1 MKWIV
6 ITPPSAVDNEALLI
20 TQLLDG
26 GAFAVHLRKPGMA
39 VDRCARLIES
49 IPEGYR
55 RHIVLHD
62 NFELCRRYHLQGVHL
77 NSRNPYPPE
86 GHNGT
91 LSCSCH
97 SIDEVKRRKKDMDY
111 VFLSPIFD
119 SISKQGYAAAFS
131 DSQLSDAA
139 TSGIIDQKVVALG
152 GVTPSRIAQLRA
164 WHFGGAAFLGDIWQ
178 YANTEQWLPHIRN
191 LHLLTVNM

>member
-26 GAFAVHLRKPGMA
+26 GTFSVHLRKPGMA
-39 VDRCARLIES
+39 ANDCAALIES

-55 RHIVLHD
+55 RHIVVHD
-62 NFELCRRYHLQGVHL
+62 NFELCSRYHLQGVHL
-77 NSRNPYPPE
+77 NSRNPLPPE
-86 GHNGT
+86 RHAGT

-97 SIDEVKRRKKDMDY
+97 SLDDVKRRKKEMDY

-119 SISKQGYAAAFS
+119 SISKEGYSAAFS
-131 DSQLSDAA
+131 DRELSDAA
-139 TSGIIDQKVVALG
+139 TSGIIDQKVIALG
-152 GVTPSRIAQLRA
+152 GVTASRISQLRA

-178 YANTEQWLPHIRN
+178 RANSN
-191 LHLLTVNM
+191 LFYPYIQKLRELLHG

>member
-1 MKWIV
+1 MKCIV
-6 ITPPSAVDNEALLI
+6 ISPPSAIDNEALLI

-39 VDRCARLIES
+39 VHSCARLIES

-77 NSRNPYPPE
+77 NSRNSYPPE
-86 GHNGT
+86 GHNGS

-111 VFLSPIFD
+111 VFLSPIFH
-119 SISKQGYAAAFS
+119 SISKQGVAAAFS
-131 DSQLSDAA
+131 DRQLSDAA

-164 WHFGGAAFLGDIWQ
+164 WHFGGAALLGDIWRRAGSADLKAYMQ
-178 YANTEQWLPHIRN
+178 RL
-191 LHLLTVNM
+191 VSM

>member
-77 NSRNPYPPE
+77 NSRNSYPPE
-86 GHNGT
+86 GHNGS

-111 VFLSPIFD
+111 VFLSPIFH
-119 SISKQGYAAAFS
+119 SISKQGVAAAFS
-131 DSQLSDAA
+131 DRQLSDAA

-164 WHFGGAAFLGDIWQ
+164 WHFGGAALLGDIWRRAGSADLKAYMQ
-178 YANTEQWLPHIRN
+178 RL
-191 LHLLTVNM
+191 VSM